1 MAWPPSVS
9 SIASC
14 KVYETSRDVS
24 SPTACAAWRRSAR
37 YLARCASSDKQVL
50 EQSCREFASSHATTR
65 ATDAEV
71 QIVRSGPA
79 ISVDACHDLRPLQA
93 TSPSYDRSR
102 LSTCSVKGIP
112 DLATGDPRPPVSI
125 IPVICS
131 KLPSHVSAS
140 INLAMPISPSIAL
153 RWQQGD
159 RGIKMDVAYISAL
172 SALAGS
178 VIGGMTS
185 GITTWL
191 NQRSQLRSNQIAH
204 DISRREE
211 LYKEFILAASNAYGE
226 AVMTNEPHIPDIIA
240 LYAMVSRMRAFS
252 LPRTVTCAEQVMLTT
267 IETYALPNKSIP
279 ELSELMKD
287 GTGVDPLKD
296 FAESVR
302 AELLGRHMRG

>member
-1 MAWPPSVS
+1 
-9 SIASC
+9 
-14 KVYETSRDVS
+14 
-24 SPTACAAWRRSAR
+24 
-37 YLARCASSDKQVL
+37 
-50 EQSCREFASSHATTR
+50 
-65 ATDAEV
+65 
-71 QIVRSGPA
+71 
-79 ISVDACHDLRPLQA
+79 
-93 TSPSYDRSR
+93 
-102 LSTCSVKGIP
+102 
-112 DLATGDPRPPVSI
+112 
-125 IPVICS
+125 
-131 KLPSHVSAS
+131 
-140 INLAMPISPSIAL
+140 
-153 RWQQGD
+153 
-159 RGIKMDVAYISAL
+159 MDVAYISAL

-252 LPRTVTCAEQVMLTT
+252 LPRTVTRAEQVMLTT